1 MGREFTWFLNTMA
14 GLGFSIVS
22 SETHFKEELCF
33 FLDGLV
39 CKYRVSISRPAL
51 PQICVLAWLKGSHTH
66 KLPSGLYTTAPG
78 DQRGTSLAAFV
89 RASSGL
95 GHSSEL

>member
-39 CKYRVSISRPAL
+39 CL
-51 PQICVLAWLKGSHTH
+51 QIQS
-66 KLPSGLYTTAPG
+66 LY
-78 DQRGTSLAAFV
+78 QQ
-89 RASSGL
+89 ASSSTNMCLSVVKGQPYTQVTL
-95 GHSSEL
+95 